1 MNRKQ
6 LEYFMETY
14 RCRNIQTAANHLYI
28 SHQGLSRV
36 IRSLEEELGA
46 TLFTRSNRG
55 LEPTDYATALLPHV
69 QTLLDTYSR
78 IDGLYMQERRQK
90 THVTVYSLDHLMN
103 WLGAEFLL
111 GFHEAWPDVTL
122 SVVDTTD
129 DRALDVLHSGRADF
143 AIVNGP
149 VDSAQF
155 SSEALFFSRYSFRIH
170 RDNPLAEKPRLTAKD
185 LDGQVV
191 VGKGRFSAMKHC
203 GPNSVIRYLDEPD
216 NGQMIYLV
224 ERNHTTPTRGGS
236 CFKSFLLDWVRRDVP
251 GSEERGQE

>member
-1 MNRKQ
+1 
-6 LEYFMETY
+6 METY

-103 WLGAEFLL
+103 WLSSCLAFMKPGRMLRSALWTQRMTALWMSFTAGGLIL
-111 GFHEAWPDVTL
+111 PLSTGLSTAHSFH
-122 SVVDTTD
+122 
-129 DRALDVLHSGRADF
+129 
-143 AIVNGP
+143 
-149 VDSAQF
+149 
-155 SSEALFFSRYSFRIH
+155 
-170 RDNPLAEKPRLTAKD
+170 PRLSSFHVTVFVFI
-185 LDGQVV
+185 G
-191 VGKGRFSAMKHC
+191 
-203 GPNSVIRYLDEPD
+203 I
-216 NGQMIYLV
+216 
-224 ERNHTTPTRGGS
+224 TPS
-236 CFKSFLLDWVRRDVP
+236 PKSP
-251 GSEERGQE
+251 G